1 MSEESS
7 TPASTSSSGVMKNIV
22 SGILNSLTLT
32 AQGVNKTDSFDPTSV
47 PVGNGEVTCE
57 ITRFEQINPGLPD
70 FFIHLSILG
79 MTFASV
85 DTAKTVIRTAFAD
98 VMRSVLA
105 FTPSSLTTAT
115 GVTVDGIL
123 QISNAAIREDADRF
137 MFVVD
142 FKLAVGNLAF

>member
-7 TPASTSSSGVMKNIV
+7 TPASTSPSGVMKNIV

-32 AQGVNKTDSFDPTSV
+32 AQGASTTDSFDPTSG
-47 PVGNGEVTCE
+47 PDGHGKVTCE

-70 FFIHLSILG
+70 FFIHLSVIG
-79 MTFASV
+79 QTFASE
-85 DTAKTVIRTAFAD
+85 DTTKTVIRTMFAD

-123 QISNAAIREDADRF
+123 PISNAAIREGENYF
-137 MFVVD
+137 MFTVD
-142 FKLAVGNLAF
+142 FRIAVGNLTF

>member
-1 MSEESS
+1 MPEES

-22 SGILNSLTLT
+22 SGILNSLTIT
-32 AQGVNKTDSFDPTSV
+32 GQGVDVTDSFDPTSR
-47 PVGNGEVTCE
+47 PDGSGAVTCE

-70 FFIHLSILG
+70 FFVHLSILG

-85 DTAKTVIRTAFAD
+85 DTSKTVIRTTFAD

-105 FTPSSLTTAT
+105 FTPASLTTAT

-137 MFVVD
+137 MFTVD
-142 FKLAVGNLAF
+142 FKIAVGNLTF